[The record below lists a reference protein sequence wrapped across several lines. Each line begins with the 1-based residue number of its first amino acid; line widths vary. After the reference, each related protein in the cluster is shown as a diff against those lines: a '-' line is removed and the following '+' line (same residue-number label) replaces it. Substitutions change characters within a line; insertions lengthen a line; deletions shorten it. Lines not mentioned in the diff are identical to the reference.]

1 MNFNLL
7 TIFVCTG
14 FVASVYAQASQYV
27 ECYTCSGVDTD
38 ANNPCPEIG
47 FDPVKLNATIVQ
59 CASPGAAC
67 VKSKESSQGQVTS

>member
-47 FDPVKLNATIVQ
+47 FDPVKLNATMFNAHRQ
-59 CASPGAAC
+59 ELHALNLR
-67 VKSKESSQGQVTS
+67 KSSQG